1 MKEKFITL
9 LTFTSGLKNFGINF
23 IRVAILVVF
32 VWIGGLKY
40 FHYEAGLKTVTLQAD
55 NYDLTD
61 TINYL
66 KGILRQ
72 CYGIIIIGFGQI
84 FIETG
89 QKKKNGT
96 PNPSFFFPQEVDI
109 SGQQITS
116 PFCHIEGTIGLL
128 YDLPLLIINE
138 EGVREEGIIK
148 GGRFSVKTQNF
159 NLDKIDDFF
168 NDEIVNHQIAVWVGK
183 VTDYYL
189 FLNLKKV

>member
-1 MKEKFITL
+1 MEK
-9 LTFTSGLKNFGINF
+9 
-23 IRVAILVVF
+23 ILVF
-32 VWIGGLKY
+32 LSRPNPFLYGHQY
-40 FHYEAGLKTVTLQAD
+40 FLDLLQAKLDEAGLKTVTLQAD

-66 KGILRQ
+66 KGIMRQ

>member
-1 MKEKFITL
+1 MEK
-9 LTFTSGLKNFGINF
+9 
-23 IRVAILVVF
+23 ILVF
-32 VWIGGLKY
+32 LSRPNPFLDGHQY
-40 FHYEAGLKTVTLQAD
+40 FLDLLQAKLDEAGLKTVTLQAD

-66 KGILRQ
+66 KGHTATMLWNNYYWIWSNFYRDWPK
-72 CYGIIIIGFGQI
+72 
-84 FIETG
+84 EE
-89 QKKKNGT
+89 KNGT

-138 EGVREEGIIK
+138 EGVREAGIIK

-183 VTDYYL
+183 G
-189 FLNLKKV
+189 N

>member
-1 MKEKFITL
+1 MEKTRRNQEL
-9 LTFTSGLKNFGINF
+9 
-23 IRVAILVVF
+23 
-32 VWIGGLKY
+32 
-40 FHYEAGLKTVTLQAD
+40 D
-55 NYDLTD
+55 NY
-61 TINYL
+61 IV
-66 KGILRQ
+66 KG
-72 CYGIIIIGFGQI
+72 GFIHG
-84 FIETG
+84 
-89 QKKKNGT
+89 
-96 PNPSFFFPQEVDI
+96 
-109 SGQQITS
+109 
-116 PFCHIEGTIGLL
+116 